1 MKTLDDGNEECNS
14 KLKYA
19 YEVTSKRSTRTE
31 DKDTAEMQ
39 TFIYVPDFH
48 FCIFTVC
55 DCICISKR
63 D

>member
-1 MKTLDDGNEECNS
+1 MKTLDDGNEECYS

-19 YEVTSKRSTRTE
+19 YEVTSSTRTE

-55 DCICISKR
+55 DCKI
-63 D
+63 